1 MNRGSLRVQNTEK
14 SSYLKNYCCCTADGA
29 GDFYEALRHG
39 CWWSNARAM
48 DVVLGVVVEVYLSVM
63 LTDGGGSCVRYGV
76 IGRGSRRCDS

>member
-1 MNRGSLRVQNTEK
+1 M
-14 SSYLKNYCCCTADGA
+14 
-29 GDFYEALRHG
+29 RHG